1 MKDLIAAAIKSTYDT
16 RSPGGVDRCID
27 LLIRL
32 KSLSL
37 SVKDILYFSKS
48 IFKLETLRRH
58 RNPKIREVS
67 QSLFTSLLKTL
78 YSQGT
83 DNPAGLNKARLKR
96 KEANTGSLT
105 NKRAKTNLLVS
116 DKKQDHKTLAREPV
130 VRRAET
136 KKTDAC
142 MSVTTKP
149 VTTTALPQQSRRDIK
164 DGKIREVSQSL
175 FDSWLST
182 LYGQGRRDQSLE
194 PKTKTTETLLAKT
207 ERDIKDKDGGS
218 KVTTKTLLPPPRRLA
233 ACKNPNSA
241 GETEEMVE
249 LFEAAKKAADVANA
263 KGILSGKADALR
275 CVEAISLLMKMN
287 VTPKPNEPRRMI
299 ERLQVL
305 TKHKDRTICN
315 AASALLQLWRQR
327 TREQERKAAYEVRA
341 SQENLQRRGN

>member
-1 MKDLIAAAIKSTYDT
+1 MKDLIAAALKSTYDT
-16 RSPGGVDRCID
+16 RSPGGVERCID

-32 KSLSL
+32 KSMSL

-58 RNPKIREVS
+58 RNPRIREVS
-67 QSLFTSLLKTL
+67 HSLLTSLLKTL
-78 YSQGT
+78 YSQGS
-83 DNPAGLNKARLKR
+83 DKSAGLNAVSLKR
-96 KEANTGSLT
+96 KEAKTGSLT

-116 DKKQDHKTLAREPV
+116 DQKQDHKTLARAPV
-130 VRRAET
+130 VRRTET

-142 MSVTTKP
+142 KSVTTKP

-164 DGKIREVSQSL
+164 DGKISEVSQSL

-182 LYGQGRRDQSLE
+182 LYGQGRRDQSLK
-194 PKTKTTETLLAKT
+194 PKKKKTETLLAKT
-207 ERDIKDKDGGS
+207 ERDIKDGGS
-218 KVTTKTLLPPPRRLA
+218 KVTTKTLLPPPRRVA
-233 ACKNPNSA
+233 ACKNPNST

-275 CVEAISLLMKMN
+275 CVEAISLLVKMN
-287 VTPKPNEPRRMI
+287 VTPKPNEPRRML
-299 ERLQVL
+299 ERLQGL

-327 TREQERKAAYEVRA
+327 IREDETKAAYAVRA
-341 SQENLQRRGN
+341 SKESLQRRGN

>member
-1 MKDLIAAAIKSTYDT
+1 MKDLIAAALKSTYDT
-16 RSPGGVDRCID
+16 RSPGGVERCID

-32 KSLSL
+32 KSMSL

-58 RNPKIREVS
+58 RNPRIREVS
-67 QSLFTSLLKTL
+67 HSLLTSLLKTL
-78 YSQGT
+78 YSQGS
-83 DNPAGLNKARLKR
+83 DKSAGLNAVSLKR
-96 KEANTGSLT
+96 KEAKTGSLT

-116 DKKQDHKTLAREPV
+116 DQKQDHKTLAREPV
-130 VRRAET
+130 VRRTET

-164 DGKIREVSQSL
+164 DGK
-175 FDSWLST
+175 
-182 LYGQGRRDQSLE
+182 
-194 PKTKTTETLLAKT
+194 
-207 ERDIKDKDGGS
+207 
-218 KVTTKTLLPPPRRLA
+218 VTTKTLIPPPRRVA
-233 ACKNPNSA
+233 ACKSVPAKASRNPK
-241 GETEEMVE
+241 TEEMVE

-299 ERLQVL
+299 ERLERL
-305 TKHKDRTICN
+305 AKHKDRTICS
-315 AASALLQLWRQR
+315 AATALLQLWRQR
-327 TREQERKAAYEVRA
+327 IREEERKESSAIKNPRRVQRTCGQGFTRESTKAMKLVM
-341 SQENLQRRGN
+341 

>member
-1 MKDLIAAAIKSTYDT
+1 LSLFPLFLLLLLVYHSSNPKPPERINKQRKNKMKDLIAAALKSTYDT
-16 RSPGGVDRCID
+16 RSPSGVDRCID

-32 KSLSL
+32 KSMSL

-58 RNPKIREVS
+58 RNPRIREVS

-78 YSQGT
+78 YSQGS
-83 DNPAGLNKARLKR
+83 DKPAGLNAVRLKR

-105 NKRAKTNLLVS
+105 NRRAKTNLLVS

-130 VRRAET
+130 VRRTVT

-149 VTTTALPQQSRRDIK
+149 VTTTALLQQSRRDIK
-164 DGKIREVSQSL
+164 DG
-175 FDSWLST
+175 
-182 LYGQGRRDQSLE
+182 G
-194 PKTKTTETLLAKT
+194 
-207 ERDIKDKDGGS
+207 
-218 KVTTKTLLPPPRRLA
+218 VTTKTLIHPPRRVP
-233 ACKNPNSA
+233 ACKNVPAKASRNPK
-241 GETEEMVE
+241 TEEVVE

-275 CVEAISLLMKMN
+275 CVEAISLLTKMN

-305 TKHKDRTICN
+305 TKHKDRAICN

-327 TREQERKAAYEVRA
+327 IREQERKESGIKIPRKA
-341 SQENLQRRGN
+341 QRTCGQGFTRESTKTMKSVM